1 MAVRQLRLAVR
12 GPAFVDGRAVRGRDG
27 RLAHPSGGRRW
38 RRRRTAAGRR
48 QEQRAGRLVGAGRAA
63 AAVTSDVPCRRQQG
77 QEET

>member
-12 GPAFVDGRAVRGRDG
+12 GPAFAVRRAVRGRDG
-27 RLAHPSGGRRW
+27 RLVHASGGRQ

-48 QEQRAGRLVGAGRAA
+48 QEQQAGRLVGAGRAA
-63 AAVTSDVPCRRQQG
+63 AAVTPDVPCRRQQG